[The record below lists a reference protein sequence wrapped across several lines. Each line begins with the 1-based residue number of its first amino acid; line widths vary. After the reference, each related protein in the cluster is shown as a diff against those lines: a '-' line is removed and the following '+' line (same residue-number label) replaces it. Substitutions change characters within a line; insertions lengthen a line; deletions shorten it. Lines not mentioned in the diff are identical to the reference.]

1 MLSLADRRVGLL
13 SGLGRRLADRRQ
25 AGKVKHGLTGLL
37 RQQVFA
43 LALGDEDVNDH
54 EVLRDD
60 LVLQTACGGDRRLAS
75 PSTVGRLER
84 AADRSWAWAAHETLV
99 ESFIASTEDAPE
111 ELVLDFD
118 CTDDAVHGCQE
129 GRFFHH
135 YCFLPLYVFCGDQLL
150 VSYLRPSNIDQAKHA
165 WAILALLVKRLRQA
179 WPAVRL
185 TVRADSGFCRHKML
199 SWCERHEVGY
209 IVGLAKNAR
218 INDQAARGMALAAAA
233 YERTGEKQRV
243 FADLSYGARSWN
255 KERRVIARL
264 EHGPKGANPRYVITN
279 LEGEKKALYER
290 LSCARGE
297 MENRIKEQ
305 QLALFADRTSCH
317 KWWPNQF
324 RPILS
329 SLAYTLIATI
339 RRLGLRGTTM
349 ARAQADTI
357 RLKLLKIGAVVIGN
371 TRRVRLHLSSACPYQ
386 DIGVQKPYFRTLRD
400 ESGLALRTLRLN
412 RRHVSTEGHG
422 PFQMARIF
430 PGQQVPSRCF
440 TQRSIHSG
448 RGSSLRSL
456 AVSSWSGNCSTALR
470 QMSRAC
476 SRSPLFQKTPP
487 RLNIAK

>member
-1 MLSLADRRVGLL
+1 MTDCTFTKIEFPSCCKRRVEADFAGGEISSNGGALLLSLADRRVGLL
-13 SGLGRRLADRRQ
+13 SGLGRRLADRR
-25 AGKVKHGLTGLL
+25 
-37 RQQVFA
+37 
-43 LALGDEDVNDH
+43 
-54 EVLRDD
+54 
-60 LVLQTACGGDRRLAS
+60 
-75 PSTVGRLER
+75 
-84 AADRSWAWAAHETLV
+84 WAWAAHETLV

-129 GRFFHH
+129 GRFFHGYYDH

-165 WAILALLVKRLRQA
+165 WAILAL
-179 WPAVRL
+179 
-185 TVRADSGFCRHKML
+185 
-199 SWCERHEVGY
+199 
-209 IVGLAKNAR
+209 
-218 INDQAARGMALAAAA
+218 LAAAA

-279 LEGEKKALYER
+279 LEGEAKALYER
-290 LSCARGE
+290 LYCARGE

-324 RPILS
+324 RLILS

-357 RLKLLKIGAVVIGN
+357 RLKLLKIGAVVIRN

-386 DIGVQKPYFRTLRD
+386 DLVRLTAARLKP
-400 ESGLALRTLRLN
+400 G
-412 RRHVSTEGHG
+412 
-422 PFQMARIF
+422 
-430 PGQQVPSRCF
+430 
-440 TQRSIHSG
+440 
-448 RGSSLRSL
+448 
-456 AVSSWSGNCSTALR
+456 
-470 QMSRAC
+470 
-476 SRSPLFQKTPP
+476 
-487 RLNIAK
+487 

>member
-1 MLSLADRRVGLL
+1 MTDCTFTKIEFPSCCKRRVEADFAGGEISSNGGALLLSLADRRVGLL

-25 AGKVKHGLTGLL
+25 AGKVKHGLAGLL
-37 RQQVFA
+37 RQRVFA

-129 GRFFHH
+129 GRFFHGYYDH

-279 LEGEKKALYER
+279 LEGEAKALYER
-290 LSCARGE
+290 LYCARGE

-357 RLKLLKIGAVVIGN
+357 RLKLLKIGAVVIRN

-386 DIGVQKPYFRTLRD
+386 DLVRLTAARLKP
-400 ESGLALRTLRLN
+400 G
-412 RRHVSTEGHG
+412 
-422 PFQMARIF
+422 
-430 PGQQVPSRCF
+430 
-440 TQRSIHSG
+440 
-448 RGSSLRSL
+448 
-456 AVSSWSGNCSTALR
+456 
-470 QMSRAC
+470 
-476 SRSPLFQKTPP
+476 
-487 RLNIAK
+487 